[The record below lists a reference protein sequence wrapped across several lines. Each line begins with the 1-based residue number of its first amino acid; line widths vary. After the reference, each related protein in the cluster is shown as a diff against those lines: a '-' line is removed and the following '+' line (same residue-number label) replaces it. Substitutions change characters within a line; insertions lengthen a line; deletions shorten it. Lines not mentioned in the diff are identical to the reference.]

1 MKPLGVGLPYFE
13 DQPPELYRAV
23 DFVEITPESLCR
35 ERRGGALELLPDKLA
50 RARETCGALPIVVHG
65 VELSIGSAHSWNG
78 CYIDL
83 LDRFQ
88 AQWRFEWH
96 SEHLAYQTIPGSD
109 AHSIDTGVPLPLPP
123 TREAAELVA
132 SRSSAIE
139 RRYGVPFLLE
149 NPAHYLAGL
158 PSDPE
163 IGDDAGLMN
172 AILDGCGCGQLLDL
186 HNVWCN
192 AINHHHDPY
201 AAIDRFRLD
210 RVVEI
215 HVAGGTWAEG
225 YWTDAHD
232 SRVPEPVWDLL
243 AYTLPRAPNVRG
255 VVFELLEQHATRL
268 GSELMAEEIA
278 RAGAIWRRAGLSAG
292 GA

>member
-1 MKPLGVGLPYFE
+1 LKPLGVGLPYFE

-35 ERRGGALELLPDKLA
+35 ERRGGALELLPEKLA

-172 AILDGCGCGQLLDL
+172 AILDGCGCG
-186 HNVWCN
+186 NCSTCTMS
-192 AINHHHDPY
+192 
-201 AAIDRFRLD
+201 
-210 RVVEI
+210 
-215 HVAGGTWAEG
+215 G
-225 YWTDAHD
+225 
-232 SRVPEPVWDLL
+232 
-243 AYTLPRAPNVRG
+243 
-255 VVFELLEQHATRL
+255 ATR
-268 GSELMAEEIA
+268 STITTIPMRRSIA
-278 RAGAIWRRAGLSAG
+278 SGWIASSRFMSRAARGPRGTGPTRTTAACRNRSGICSHTRCRARRTCAAWCSNCSSSMRSVSGPNSWPRKSRGQARYG
-292 GA
+292 GAPV